1 MQQTHI
7 GVIDSGVG
15 GLSVYAAIKALNPT
29 VPILYLA
36 DSAYIPYGTKSPEFI
51 STRSAQLVHTLVQKE
66 ITTIVIACNT
76 ITVTCLDTLRVRF
89 PEVTFIG
96 TVPVIKSA
104 AEISPTKHIGV
115 LSTSRTTES
124 DYLDNLIATYAAN
137 CIVTSLGTD
146 ELVPFVERG
155 TIDGQELKEVVV
167 RVLQPFI
174 AASCDT
180 IVLGCTHFPFLRPM
194 IQSVLGETVF
204 LLDSGEAVAKQLMR
218 QLEKEKLIIGG
229 SDQFLT
235 TGEANSFENV
245 LTKLLH
251 RSFSSEAV
259 EKIDIV

>member
-76 ITVTCLDTLRVRF
+76 I
-89 PEVTFIG
+89 